1 MPTHPTGRRTSEIYH
16 GRPDGILRGMAPFPW
31 KQSVALG
38 VLAAATWTTA
48 TPGSAAQRDLRNQT
62 IHIGVYDN
70 KGLPPA
76 TLTPSHLTVRE
87 DGVAREVLTVAPAT
101 TPMQVAVLVDTSQA
115 SQGSIPDLRDGLRA
129 FATAIWARSPESQ
142 LALYAFGERP
152 SLEAD
157 YTTSAI
163 AWSRG
168 VDRLFAASGSGSYF
182 IEAVVEASNALAKRK
197 PARGAVVAYVDE
209 NGPEFSNRRHAQAF
223 DAVASARASLWT
235 ISRQGFSGDMSTET
249 RERAMVVGDV
259 TMRSGGR
266 NFTLFAPS
274 GIKARFT
281 EVSEQL
287 LAQFAVTY
295 GRPESLIPPDK
306 LEVRLTLDGYKLSAP
321 RWTNK

>member
-1 MPTHPTGRRTSEIYH
+1 
-16 GRPDGILRGMAPFPW
+16 MATFPR
-31 KQSVALG
+31 KLSIALG
-38 VLAAATWTTA
+38 VLAAATWTSA
-48 TPGSAAQRDLRNQT
+48 TPGSAAQRELRNQT
-62 IHIGVYDN
+62 IYVGVYDA
-70 KGLPPA
+70 KGQPPA

-87 DGVAREVLTVAPAT
+87 DGVAREVLTVTPAT
-101 TPMQVAVLVDTSQA
+101 TPMQIAVLVDTSQA
-115 SQGSIPDLRDGLRA
+115 SQGSIPDLRDALRA
-129 FATAIWARSPESQ
+129 FATAIWAKSPESQ

-197 PARGAVVAYVDE
+197 PARGVVVAYVDE

-235 ISRQGFSGDMSTET
+235 ITRQGFSGDMSTET

-259 TMRSGGR
+259 TTRSGGR

-274 GIKARFT
+274 ALTSRFT
-281 EVSEQL
+281 EVSDQL
-287 LAQFAVTY
+287 LSQFAVTY
-295 GRPESLIPPDK
+295 GRPDSLIPPDK

>member
-1 MPTHPTGRRTSEIYH
+1 
-16 GRPDGILRGMAPFPW
+16 MATFPR
-31 KQSVALG
+31 KLSIALG
-38 VLAAATWTTA
+38 VLAAATWTSA
-48 TPGSAAQRDLRNQT
+48 TPGSAAQRELRNQT
-62 IHIGVYDN
+62 IYVGVYDA
-70 KGLPPA
+70 KGQPPA
-76 TLTPSHLTVRE
+76 TLAPSDLTVRE
-87 DGVAREVLTVAPAT
+87 DGVAREVLTVTPAT
-101 TPMQVAVLVDTSQA
+101 TPMQIAVLVDTSQA
-115 SQGSIPDLRDGLRA
+115 SQGSIPDLRDALRA
-129 FATAIWARSPESQ
+129 FATAIWAKSPESQ

-157 YTTSAI
+157 YTTSAV

-197 PARGAVVAYVDE
+197 PARGVVVAYVDE

-235 ISRQGFSGDMSTET
+235 ITRQGFSGDMSTET

-259 TMRSGGR
+259 TTRSGGR

-274 GIKARFT
+274 ALTSRFT
-281 EVSEQL
+281 EVSDQL
-287 LAQFAVTY
+287 LSQFAVTY
-295 GRPESLIPPDK
+295 GRPDSLIPPDK